1 MQFWVQAVEKLQNED
16 IQLIMGRMTKAVL
29 YMDNNELLQMIL
41 HELKDLKITTNTT
54 GDRLADMDERLKKI
68 EDTQGTVDE
77 RLKRV
82 ELTQENVVAKNI
94 QLLMEAQ
101 RETYSKVQSLD
112 ALEEKVDDIQTTVS
126 VLKTLTVKK

>member
-1 MQFWVQAVEKLQNED
+1 
-16 IQLIMGRMTKAVL
+16 
-29 YMDNNELLQMIL
+29 MDNNELLQMIL
-41 HELKDLKITTNTT
+41 HELQDLKTTTNAT

-68 EDTQGTVDE
+68 EYTQKTVDE

-101 RETYSKVQSLD
+101 RETYPKVQSLD

-126 VLKTLTVKK
+126 VLKALTVKK

>member
-1 MQFWVQAVEKLQNED
+1 
-16 IQLIMGRMTKAVL
+16 
-29 YMDNNELLQMIL
+29 MDNNELLQMIL